1 MDSLA
6 KNHFLMIMIAV
17 ILSWKSVEAFGTFG
31 YDIHH
36 RYSDS
41 IKGILDFDGLPE
53 KGSYDYYT
61 AMAHRD
67 SVARRRHLA
76 DDTAP
81 LSFAQGNET
90 YRLRSL
96 GYLHYANVSVG
107 TPSVWFLVALDTGSD
122 LFWLPCDCVSC
133 ARGLKTSSGRQ
144 IDFNIYSPNISST
157 STSVLCDNELC
168 QQKNKCSAASNTC
181 PYRVRYLS
189 SNTSSTG
196 FLVGDVLHL
205 NIDDN
210 QQKAVEANIKFGCG
224 TVQTGSFLDG
234 AAPNGLFGLGMEKV
248 SVPSI
253 LASEGLAADSF
264 SMCFGIDG
272 TGRIKFG
279 DKGSSDQSETPFNVD
294 QINPTYNISITHISV
309 EDNVT
314 DINLSAIFDSGTS
327 FTYLTDPAYTIISE
341 NFNSIAQEKRVSP
354 NSDLPFEYCY
364 ELSQNQDSLRV
375 ANVNLTTKGAK
386 QIFVNDPVV
395 YIPTQEGG
403 VIYCL
408 GLVKSED
415 IDIIGQNFM
424 TGYNIVFDRE
434 KKVLGWK
441 ASDCYDGNN
450 SAALPLNPSK
460 GAPPPSKSTPAKNPP
475 TSVEPEARS
484 GNRNGSPNASPIQ
497 PQPTFPFN
505 HSARSS
511 SFRHTLLIMVFCC
524 FVAHYL
530 PICFF

>member
-1 MDSLA
+1 MDSLVT
-6 KNHFLMIMIAV
+6 NHVLMIIIGV
-17 ILSWKSVEAFGTFG
+17 ILSWKSVEAFGTYG

-41 IKGILDFDGLPE
+41 LKGILDFDGLPE
-53 KGSYDYYT
+53 KGSYDYY
-61 AMAHRD
+61 ASMARRD

-76 DDTAP
+76 DNTQL
-81 LSFAQGNET
+81 LSFVDGNET
-90 YRLRSL
+90 YRLPSL
-96 GYLHYANVSVG
+96 GFLHYANVSVG

-133 ARGLKTSSGRQ
+133 VRDLKTRSGRQ
-144 IDFNIYSPNISST
+144 IEFNIYSPNISST
-157 STSVLCDNELC
+157 STSVLCDNDLC
-168 QQKNKCSAASNTC
+168 EKKSRCSAASDTC

-189 SNTSSTG
+189 SNTSSSG

-205 NIDDN
+205 NTDDN

-264 SMCFGIDG
+264 SMCFGPDG

-279 DKGSSDQSETPFNVD
+279 DKGSSDQSETPFNID
-294 QINPTYNISITHISV
+294 QLNPTYNISITHISV
-309 EDNVT
+309 EENVT
-314 DINLSAIFDSGTS
+314 DVNLSAIFDSGTS
-327 FTYLTDPAYTIISE
+327 FTYLTDPAFTIISE

-364 ELSQNQDSLRV
+364 ALSPKQDSFRV
-375 ANVNLTTKGAK
+375 ANVNLTTKGGK
-386 QIFVNDPVV
+386 QIFVNDPIV
-395 YIPTQEGG
+395 YISTQAGA

-424 TGYNIVFDRE
+424 TGYNIVFDRQ

-450 SAALPLNPSK
+450 SAALPINPSR
-460 GAPPPSKSTPAKNPP
+460 GAPPPAKPTPATNPP

-484 GNRNGSPNASPIQ
+484 GNRTGSPNASPIQ
-497 PQPTFPFN
+497 PQPTLPSN

-511 SFRHTLLIMVFCC
+511 SFRHALLMVFCSL
-524 FVAHYL
+524 VSHYL
-530 PICFF
+530 TILFF